1 MAAKFVVKETKGG
14 QLMFNLVAPNGEIV
28 LTSEQYKSKGGLKN
42 GIKSVKEHAKDAK
55 NFKHL
60 TTKKG
65 EPYFVLRAGNNR
77 VIGRSESYS
86 SDSALKNGIESVMK
100 NAPGAAVDDQTKK

>member
-14 QLMFNLVAPNGEIV
+14 QMMFNLVAPNGEIV

-60 TTKKG
+60 AFRALFAG
-65 EPYFVLRAGNNR
+65 MVLLEDLR
-77 VIGRSESYS
+77 ES
-86 SDSALKNGIESVMK
+86 DEAMRRIWK
-100 NAPGAAVDDQTKK
+100 